1 MLIDLTHPITPRIPV
16 YFPWHPATEIRQ
28 TANYADHLCTVNAIT
43 IGTHTGTHIDAPRHV
58 IEGGGSIDEYDT
70 RLWMLD
76 AYVCDLAPREAKKGI
91 TADELR
97 RLPIPRGSAVILKT
111 GWDVHF
117 GEDDYYRTY
126 PPLTTDGAEYLVD
139 LGVPLV
145 AADTPYTLD
154 VHHIFLRKG
163 IPLVTNLNN
172 TSKLREGKVTLI
184 SAPLLIEHGDGAP
197 ARVFAV
203 EEARP

>member
-1 MLIDLTHPITPRIPV
+1 
-16 YFPWHPATEIRQ
+16 
-28 TANYADHLCTVNAIT
+28 
-43 IGTHTGTHIDAPRHV
+43 
-58 IEGGGSIDEYDT
+58 
-70 RLWMLD
+70 MLD
-76 AYVCDLAPREAKKGI
+76 AYVCDLSPRAAKQGI

-97 RLPIPRGSAVILKT
+97 RLPIPHGSAVLLKT
-111 GWDVHF
+111 GWDARF

-126 PPLTTDGAEYLVD
+126 PPLTVDAAGYLVD
-139 LGVPLV
+139 IGTPLI

-154 VHHIFLRKG
+154 VHYIFLKKG

-172 TSKLREGKVTLI
+172 TAKLREGTVTLI

-203 EEARP
+203 VEDTQ

>member
-1 MLIDLTHPITPRIPV
+1 MLIDLTHPISPRIPV
-16 YFPWHPATEIRQ
+16 YFPWHPATEMHQ
-28 TANYADHLCTVNAIT
+28 TANYAEHRCMVNSIT

-58 IEGGGSIDEYDT
+58 LVGGSAIDEYDT

-76 AYVCDLAPREAKKGI
+76 AYVCDVSPRTPRQGI

-97 RLPIPRGSAVILKT
+97 PIPIPRGAAVILKT
-111 GWDVHF
+111 GWDVRF
-117 GEDDYYRTY
+117 GEEDYYKTY
-126 PPLTTDGAEYLVD
+126 PPLTNDGAEYLAG
-139 LGVPLV
+139 LGVPLI
-145 AADTPYTLD
+145 AADTPYSLD
-154 VHHIFLRKG
+154 VHYILLTKG

-172 TSKLREGKVTLI
+172 TAKLREGKVTLI

-203 EEARP
+203 MEGM